1 MKQDVGQ
8 QHTEQH
14 PIGMYLKVWLLLFVL
29 SSFSYLV
36 DYLQFQGMLRWSLI
50 LVFMFAK
57 AALIISIFMHVKW
70 ERLALKLVLFVPPIA
85 IIVLISLMLIEGDY
99 ININRLVSL
108 IK

>member
-1 MKQDVGQ
+1 MKQEAGQ

>member
-1 MKQDVGQ
+1 MKKDAGQ
-8 QHTEQH
+8 QH
-14 PIGMYLKVWLLLFVL
+14 PISMYSQVPLLLSLL

-70 ERLALKLVLFVPPIA
+70 ERLALKLVVFVPPIA
-85 IIVLISLMLIEGDY
+85 IIILISLMLIEGDY
-99 ININRLVSL
+99 INMNRLTSF